1 MVINDQ
7 WSQWSRIGKVVS
19 FSSATTTGTSILQEL
34 DYAILLVGENTINL
48 SKKVVIVRKQLISSK
63 NIMKWWLLMQN
74 TYENKFI
81 EMVVLIM
88 EKAILLK

>member
-1 MVINDQ
+1 MQ
-7 WSQWSRIGKVVS
+7 
-19 FSSATTTGTSILQEL
+19 
-34 DYAILLVGENTINL
+34 LVGENTINL